1 MKYNDNKNKCTCTC
15 CHDKWQ
21 RICKGKDI
29 RLSFPVEID
38 GHSESLVDKDL
49 TIELLDDFG
58 MVFRPEFETNGNVV
72 TFSFFG
78 IEQKHFGLHHC
89 RLWLNK
95 DKEGQSIL
103 DFNKVF
109 ELVHTTEEENIETP
123 LGEEAE
129 IECVPIKL
137 GTVNISLGTKSA
149 YQTACEYGYEG
160 TEEDFGTDLAV
171 SGTWNEIVFD

>member
-1 MKYNDNKNKCTCTC
+1 MKIYKQIATDEHSCSCIV
-15 CHDKWQ
+15 KWQ

-72 TFSFFG
+72 TFSFLG

-109 ELVHTTEEENIETP
+109 ELVHTTEEENNITFDEN
-123 LGEEAE
+123 GIKVEA
-129 IECVPIKL
+129 I
-137 GTVNISLGTKSA
+137 VNIKPEQKPVA
-149 YQTACEYGYEG
+149 YFDGEGVMVMGKNYQYGIGYER
-160 TEEDFGTDLAV
+160 
-171 SGTWNEIVFD
+171 